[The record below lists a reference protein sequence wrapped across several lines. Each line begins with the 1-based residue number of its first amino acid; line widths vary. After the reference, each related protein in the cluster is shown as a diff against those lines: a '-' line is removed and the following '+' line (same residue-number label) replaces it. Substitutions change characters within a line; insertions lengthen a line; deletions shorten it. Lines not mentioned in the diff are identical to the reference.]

1 MIGNRALQVKLV
13 RTPKGKDAN
22 EDSVERSEVDP
33 ELVTQLAKELV
44 THTADT
50 IVRAFI
56 AYKVADTLAKIAI
69 AATRA
74 AFR

>member
-56 AYKVADTLAKIAI
+56 AI